1 MATATLPRK
10 ATPTATLSQ
19 PVPEVPATPPFRRV
33 SSETLILDADK
44 ARTAAKTHQSLPH
57 GPTERTLETKRLNEL
72 LTRIRGGWMLP
83 FLWATVTYR
92 GVKYRMNG
100 QHSSQAIT
108 DAGAL
113 LPPEVVIHL
122 DHYEAPDAESMG
134 VLFRQFD
141 ARISSRSKQDV
152 SGAYQGLVDEVASC
166 NRANAKL
173 AVEGIGWYERAIE
186 GLPVASGDDLYDKFL
201 AAKYHGF
208 IRWADKIISLKTPE
222 LKRAPILG
230 AMYATFITSESGAQ
244 EFWAHAAKGDLTD
257 DSDPRAVLS
266 AELVRIKEARDHANA
281 PKPADFYAKCI
292 KAWNAFRGGEKIRS
306 LNVNV
311 KKGLPEIAA

>member
-1 MATATLPRK
+1 MATATLTRPTTTR
-10 ATPTATLSQ
+10 TP
-19 PVPEVPATPPFRRV
+19 EPAAEAPAIPPFRRV
-33 SSETLILDADK
+33 KSETLVLSADQ
-44 ARTAAKTHQSLPH
+44 ARAAAETHQSLPH
-57 GPTERTLETKRLNEL
+57 SPTERTLEAKRVNEL
-72 LTRIRGGWMLP
+72 LTRIRGGIMLP
-83 FLWATVTYR
+83 FLWAVVVYR

-100 QHSSQAIT
+100 MHSSQA
-108 DAGAL
+108 L
-113 LPPEVVIHL
+113 LDCGDMLPREVVIHF
-122 DHYEAPDAESMG
+122 DTYEAPDAQAMG

-141 ARISSRSKQDV
+141 ARMSSRSKQDV
-152 SGAYQGLVDEVASC
+152 SGAYQGLVEEIAAC
-166 NRANAKL
+166 NRANAKMS
-173 AVEGIGWYERAIE
+173 VEGIGWYERAIE
-186 GLPVASGDDLYDKFL
+186 GLPVSSGDDLYDKFL
-201 AAKYHGF
+201 LKKYHGF
-208 IRWADKIISLKTPE
+208 IRWADKIISVKTPE

-266 AELVRIKEARDHANA
+266 AELVRIKEAKGGADT
-281 PKPADFYAKCI
+281 PKPADFYAKCV